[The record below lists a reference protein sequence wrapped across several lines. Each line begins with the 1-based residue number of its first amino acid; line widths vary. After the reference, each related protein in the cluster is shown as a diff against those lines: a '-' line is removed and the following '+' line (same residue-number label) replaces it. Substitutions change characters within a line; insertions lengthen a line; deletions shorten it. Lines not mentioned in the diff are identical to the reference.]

1 MSVNNTYMKKDLYQL
16 LNFDLRK
23 ILMSSKIIS
32 VESTDTKSVRSTAL
46 QQWNLERN
54 NRDFLFQSII
64 LFF

>member
-1 MSVNNTYMKKDLYQL
+1 MSINSTYMKKDLYQL

>member
-1 MSVNNTYMKKDLYQL
+1 MSINSTYMKKDLYQL

-46 QQWNLERN
+46 QQWNLDWN
-54 NRDFLFQSII
+54 KKSLLFLSII